1 MEFIYL
7 PFFLI
12 ILFGESVFLLHVE
25 ETNLNHK
32 KVLTVQLLLGM
43 LFLLFC
49 FGFVVTNNILSGCVL
64 LIISILSFISAFKI
78 YKKV

>member
-12 ILFGESVFLLHVE
+12 ILFGESIFLLHVE
-25 ETNLNHK
+25 ETSHNHK
-32 KVLTVQLLLGM
+32 NVLTVQLLLGI

-49 FGFVVTNNILSGCVL
+49 CVFVITSNILSGFVL
-64 LIISILSFISAFKI
+64 LIISMLSFTSAFKI

>member
-12 ILFGESVFLLHVE
+12 ILFGESIFLLHVE
-25 ETNLNHK
+25 ETSLNHRN
-32 KVLTVQLLLGM
+32 VLTVQLLLGI

-49 FGFVVTNNILSGCVL
+49 FGFVITNNILSGCL
-64 LIISILSFISAFKI
+64 LLGISMLSFMSAFKI